1 MKDILPYLSADVEC
15 LQGLTKSLAFTQ
27 SGQIWTYG
35 VSKEAD
41 IANLQAEITA
51 TEKRIVMWCE
61 GVIRYLSG
69 ATANKP
75 A

>member
-1 MKDILPYLSADVEC
+1 MKDILPYLFADLEC
-15 LQGLTKSLAFTQ
+15 LQGLAKLLSFTQ

-35 VSKEAD
+35 ASKEAD
-41 IANLQAEITA
+41 IADLQAEISA